1 MSSTIRY
8 AAVAA
13 AGIGG
18 AMAALQCF
26 SPKPAPVAIRA
37 HCVVGPNGKPCN
49 GAAEAGKVSGVV
61 NFEDDG
67 KDCKIS
73 YKISGLAPGL
83 HGFHIHEFADFS
95 NGCVSA
101 GPHWN
106 PHKQTHGGPGNTKYC
121 FCARSFIYLP
131 SACL

>member
-1 MSSTIRY
+1 MSSTLRY
-8 AAVAA
+8 ASIAAV
-13 AGIGG
+13 GIGG
-18 AMAALQCF
+18 AFAAQQYF
-26 SPKPAPVAIRA
+26 TPKPLPPKASIKAL
-37 HCVVGPNGKPCN
+37 CVVGPNGKPCN
-49 GAAEAGKVSGVV
+49 GATEAGKVNGVV
-61 NFEDDG
+61 SFEDNG

-106 PHKQTHGGPGNTKYC
+106 PHKQTHGGPGKVVLSILC
-121 FCARSFIYLP
+121 
-131 SACL
+131 